1 MFEAKNRKAEKVV
14 LSDINKDNV
23 MDFLRWLVE
32 TKGNSISTRNNRLAA
47 IHAFVTY
54 LQYECIDH
62 IDQWQ
67 QVLSI
72 KTMKKERPIP
82 IHYSCESAV
91 ENIF

>member
-47 IHAFVTY
+47 IHASVAY

-67 QVLSI
+67 VS
-72 KTMKKERPIP
+72 
-82 IHYSCESAV
+82 
-91 ENIF
+91 N